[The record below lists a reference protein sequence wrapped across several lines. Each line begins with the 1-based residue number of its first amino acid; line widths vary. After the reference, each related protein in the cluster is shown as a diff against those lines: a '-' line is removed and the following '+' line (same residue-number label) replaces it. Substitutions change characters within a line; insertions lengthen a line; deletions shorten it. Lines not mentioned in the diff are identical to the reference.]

1 MSESDHYTGQEKSSS
16 VEKESKYLT
25 FSLDAEEYGIGIL
38 KIKEIIGMMPITNV
52 PQTPEFIKGVV
63 NLRGKVI
70 PVIDLRLRFELSET
84 QYNQRTC
91 IVVVEI
97 TGQKGKFSIGLVVDS
112 VSEVLNIKAEEIE
125 KSPSFGAKVHTDYIL
140 GMAKMNGSVKILLD
154 IEKVLSSS
162 EMTSLASIN

>member
-1 MSESDHYTGQEKSSS
+1 M
-16 VEKESKYLT
+16 
-25 FSLDAEEYGIGIL
+25 
-38 KIKEIIGMMPITNV
+38 
-52 PQTPEFIKGVV
+52 
-63 NLRGKVI
+63 I
-70 PVIDLRLRFELSET
+70 PVIDLRLRFDLSET

-112 VSEVLNIKAEEIE
+112 VSEVVNIKAEEIE
-125 KSPSFGAKVHTDYIL
+125 KPPSFGAKVQTDYIL

-162 EMTSLASIN
+162 EMTSLAAMN